1 MNIRKIIVPEIPL
14 PIKDRETFVLD
25 NLRIISTITSM
36 LIEQPPI
43 QNFCKLSNFTN
54 KCSKDGRTTDIDGG
68 KVLTEVKDVLKK
80 FKDHFEK
87 IIEILKI
94 DRPIFHLWFRF
105 KCY

>member
-14 PIKDRETFVLD
+14 LIKDRETFVLD

-36 LIEQPPI
+36 LIEQPSI

-80 FKDHFEK
+80 FKEHFEK

-94 DRPIFHLWFRF
+94 DRPIFHL
-105 KCY
+105 